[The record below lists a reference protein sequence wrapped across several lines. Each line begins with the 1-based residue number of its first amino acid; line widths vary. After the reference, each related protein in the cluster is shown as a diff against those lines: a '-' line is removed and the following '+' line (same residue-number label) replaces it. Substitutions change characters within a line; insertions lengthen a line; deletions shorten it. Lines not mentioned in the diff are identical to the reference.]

1 MAINTPVVDRVPTYP
16 GRVKLTPVSGQAN
29 TYDLVRAD
37 QPIAQGTLLNKA
49 LLDQK
54 AYTLTKNVT
63 LYVATTG
70 NDTSGDGTS
79 TKPYKTINRA
89 IADIPK
95 FLGGFQATVDIAAGT
110 YDEIV
115 TITGFSGGIL
125 KLGMGAAR
133 AVSVKGIDISD
144 SRTVQISIPNV
155 AYTGSGT
162 PVILVD
168 IRNGSDVDIL
178 TNLKV
183 TTATGADKTGIA
195 VRGGSTMRAT
205 SSALTFTGFAREAL
219 WATGGSNAAIYS
231 ASGSVSGWRFA
242 ATFGSQIRFGSATL
256 TSTKGDGYSWG
267 SNITSG
273 AGNYVE
279 SGVG

>member
-1 MAINTPVVDRVPTYP
+1 
-16 GRVKLTPVSGQAN
+16 
-29 TYDLVRAD
+29 
-37 QPIAQGTLLNKA
+37 
-49 LLDQK
+49 
-54 AYTLTKNVT
+54 
-63 LYVATTG
+63 
-70 NDTSGDGTS
+70 
-79 TKPYKTINRA
+79 
-89 IADIPK
+89 
-95 FLGGFQATVDIAAGT
+95 
-110 YDEIV
+110 
-115 TITGFSGGIL
+115 
-125 KLGMGAAR
+125 MGAAR